1 MSKLPHPELL
11 QNNWIKLFLFTPY
24 RKKVIKIL
32 SACWVLVAFL
42 DRNQVKKTTHF
53 QQYNCISSFNEH
65 KKNIIVFSAKFM
77 CLQNWQKSTLLILF
91 ADQNRYR
98 IYWIYR
104 NFIKC
109 IRHQRRINFIQT
121 IFEYFLWWFFSH
133 LIAKLAKWM
142 TLNCFVFV
150 KNIASLIF
158 HQQRIFFLCSNLI
171 CIIMSMRKKACTKK
185 I

>member
-11 QNNWIKLFLFTPY
+11 QNNWIKLFFLFTPY

-42 DRNQVKKTTHF
+42 DRNQVKKNHPLSTIQLHF
-53 QQYNCISSFNEH
+53 ELQWTY
-65 KKNIIVFSAKFM
+65 KNIIVFSAKFM
-77 CLQNWQKSTLLILF
+77 CLQNWQKSTLLIFF
-91 ADQNRYR
+91 ADQNRYE

-121 IFEYFLWWFFSH
+121 IFEHFF
-133 LIAKLAKWM
+133 M
-142 TLNCFVFV
+142 M
-150 KNIASLIF
+150 
-158 HQQRIFFLCSNLI
+158 IFFPFDC
-171 CIIMSMRKKACTKK
+171 K
-185 I
+185 ISEMYDA